1 MKKDN
6 LSNFSIEILFPTDNE
21 RKKNK
26 HIIERDKIIEGQK
39 LKKKML
45 KKIYKRNFKLCMK
58 NIKES
63 YELNKNDTLYHV
75 PLIDL
80 EFNNYNVL
88 DCIEYILYKLKKLSF
103 EVFIYD
109 GNYIYINWANIENNI
124 KK

>member
-21 RKKNK
+21 REKNK
-26 HIIERDKIIEGQK
+26 HVIERDKIIEGQK